1 MRLIQ
6 IITIALLI
14 ATTPVSAQDQ
24 ENKVP
29 LPDDAVKFSRP
40 KIALYDKLFLFDE
53 EELTGAGSEV
63 KSDKFRFL
71 HIRLVINYKLPEG
84 SEDLNINSRNI
95 SLVQDGGKT
104 HPAIGSFDD
113 NKVFSDWARGLWLHV
128 RDNRRNEMFDIVYAI
143 PADAKGPYALVIDD
157 LKTLRIEV
165 PKKAVDPPHP
175 ADMVDVEVKSVAW
188 GDSVPGETIRV
199 GNEEIKTKFT
209 VPGRRLL
216 AVSLLVHAQDYND
229 DEGKR
234 LNWSGRG
241 LAIRDKSS
249 QVYPTHGGFFANTIN
264 RNIGHNSEVG
274 KKSTDP
280 ETFFFSPPDGIESFD
295 VLWYGRPVTTY
306 QIKK

>member
-6 IITIALLI
+6 ILTTALLI
-14 ATTPVSAQDQ
+14 AAAPVYARGA
-24 ENKVP
+24 EGGAP
-29 LPDDAVKFSRP
+29 LPDDAVKFSKP
-40 KIALYDKLFLFDE
+40 KVALYDKLFLMDE
-53 EELTGAGSEV
+53 EELSGAGSEV

-71 HIRLVINYKLPEG
+71 HIRLVVNYKLPEG

-104 HPAIGSFDD
+104 HPAVGSFDD
-113 NKVFSDWARGLWLHV
+113 NRVFSDWARGFWLNV
-128 RDNRRNEMFDIVYAI
+128 RDTRRNEILDLVYAV

-199 GNEEIKTKFT
+199 GNEQIKTKFT
-209 VPGRRLL
+209 VPGRRIL

-229 DEGKR
+229 GIGER
-234 LNWSGRG
+234 LNWSGRR
-241 LAIRDKSS
+241 LAIRDKGG
-249 QVYPTHGGFFANTIN
+249 QVYPTHGGFFANSIN

-274 KKSTDP
+274 KKSTEP
-280 ETFFFSPPDGIESFD
+280 ETFFFSPPDSIESFE
-295 VLWYGRPVTTY
+295 VLWYGRPVATY